1 MRYDIEI
8 IGAGSDGILTL
19 SPKDIDFGTITV
31 GFAKTMQVTVV
42 NKSNCN
48 LFIEL
53 KMAQRMEE
61 DGTMAKETEAV
72 PLMKKVLQECFKFDQ
87 PKGLLNAR
95 SKKKV
100 NITFKPTL
108 RFNFDINLV
117 CVAREKMAPEIENL
131 AKSTIK
137 KDNIVEKSFIKVRA
151 VGDYPILRVTDV
163 RNEQVSTAFLWER
176 FRLTNMNKE
185 LTKSLNEY
193 EMVFNNSEKSNM
205 SIHDLQKNLTT
216 FTWDFGKIPIKY
228 GNKPRKVTVSLK
240 NIGGVPAE
248 WAFKLPND
256 NEIEMEPWADPGEP
270 TEEMAFE
277 RHILEKGIFH
287 IEPKRGNLEPGQQMD
302 VNVFYYPK
310 EVKLHYLKVFFA
322 IQNGKPLIIN
332 LQGETLHRRA
342 QLQLLKE
349 VYSLPPVPIGSEWAV
364 TYPIEIKNLGIAKL
378 KYQID
383 TTLLEKMNKDN
394 YDFRVFEIQNPEGT
408 LLTNEIQFI
417 YTLFRPL
424 EAKEY
429 FLDLPIKVT
438 DIEGPSLE
446 TYTLRLRGY
455 GYHYE
460 TKKPEEPAFYEDL
473 PKCRSNLNDNG
484 SLAAFSLEEIDF
496 GELETGELS
505 RRFVILYNLHPTQR
519 LKFDFAKSGLM
530 WSVHTLLIILY

>member
-1 MRYDIEI
+1 MPEKYRTEIFFEPQKAFLMPNEETKVTCTFTPLKKKEYILSVPIYAQNLYDPLKEIVGFYNPGSGLMRTAPTKSLKSPAVVRYDIEI
-8 IGAGSDGILTL
+8 IGAGSDGVLTL

-53 KMAQRMEE
+53 KMAQRVEE
-61 DGTMAKETEAV
+61 DGTIAKETEAV

-117 CVAREKMAPEIENL
+117 CVSREKMAPEVENS
-131 AKSTIK
+131 AKTVK
-137 KDNIVEKSFIKVRA
+137 KGENIVEKSFIKIRA
-151 VGDYPILRVTDV
+151 VGDYPILRVMDV

-248 WAFKLPND
+248 WSFKMPND

-270 TEEMAFE
+270 TEEQAFE
-277 RHILEKGIFH
+277 RHILEKKIFH
-287 IEPKRGNLEPGQQMD
+287 IEPKKGKLEPGQQMD
-302 VNVFYYPK
+302 VNVYYYPK

-322 IQNGKPLIIN
+322 ITNGKPLIIN

-342 QLQLLKE
+342 LLQL
-349 VYSLPPVPIGSEWAV
+349 
-364 TYPIEIKNLGIAKL
+364 
-378 KYQID
+378 
-383 TTLLEKMNKDN
+383 
-394 YDFRVFEIQNPEGT
+394 
-408 LLTNEIQFI
+408 
-417 YTLFRPL
+417 
-424 EAKEY
+424 
-429 FLDLPIKVT
+429 
-438 DIEGPSLE
+438 
-446 TYTLRLRGY
+446 
-455 GYHYE
+455 
-460 TKKPEEPAFYEDL
+460 
-473 PKCRSNLNDNG
+473 
-484 SLAAFSLEEIDF
+484 
-496 GELETGELS
+496 
-505 RRFVILYNLHPTQR
+505 
-519 LKFDFAKSGLM
+519 
-530 WSVHTLLIILY
+530 

>member
-530 WSVHTLLIILY
+530 W